1 MPEPASLTGSSFLGP
16 VAGHRSDPGL
26 DDRAPDAGEGRIAAL
41 ERRQPAAVAGGARLS
56 YRTAVTRR
64 TRPARASRLLVVGES
79 DTALALRSGDV
90 DVLATPRLIALCEE
104 AACLAVAGALGDGHT
119 SVGVR
124 VQFDHLAPVR
134 MGSEVAAEAILEK
147 VEGRRL
153 VFTVTATDAAG
164 LVGAGKVTRVVVD
177 SEGFLAKAR

>member
-1 MPEPASLTGSSFLGP
+1 M
-16 VAGHRSDPGL
+16 
-26 DDRAPDAGEGRIAAL
+26 
-41 ERRQPAAVAGGARLS
+41 AGGACLS
-56 YRTAVTRR
+56 YRTAVTVE
-64 TRPARASRLLVVGES
+64 PGLSARVSLVVAES

-104 AACLAVAGALGDGHT
+104 AACLAVDGKLEDGHT

-124 VQFDHLAPVR
+124 VQFDHLAPVAT
-134 MGSEVAAEAILEK
+134 GSQIVAEAMLEK

-164 LVGAGKVTRVVVD
+164 LVGAGKVTRVVVGRA
-177 SEGFLAKAR
+177 EFLAKAR